1 MVVLAPKH
9 LEELSIMLKWALN
22 QNGPVAIRYPR
33 GADCCEDVSALK
45 EIKYGKWEKIING
58 DKVAIIAV
66 GKMVQHAMIAR
77 KALIKKG
84 INPTIIGATFVKPI
98 DIEMLKELVDEGY
111 SIITIEDNVIN
122 GGFGSYVL
130 MELSKLNFKSKFK
143 SLGFDD
149 KFVPHGNVNLL
160 YKDAGLDAEAIEK
173 CVINILG

>member
-1 MVVLAPKH
+1 M
-9 LEELSIMLKWALN
+9 
-22 QNGPVAIRYPR
+22 
-33 GADCCEDVSALK
+33 SASK
-45 EIKYGKWEKIING
+45 S
-58 DKVAIIAV
+58 
-66 GKMVQHAMIAR
+66 
-77 KALIKKG
+77 LIKKV

-149 KFVPHGNVNLL
+149 KFVPYGNVNLL
-160 YKDAGLDAEAIEK
+160 YKDSGLDGEVIEK